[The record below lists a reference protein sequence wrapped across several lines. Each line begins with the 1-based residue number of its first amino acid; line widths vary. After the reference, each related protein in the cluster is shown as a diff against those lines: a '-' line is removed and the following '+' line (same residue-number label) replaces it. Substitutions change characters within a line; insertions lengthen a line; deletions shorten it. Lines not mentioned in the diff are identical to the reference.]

1 MNLFYTSSIIL
12 FFTSFLMGLL
22 VYLKDRKNNLNR
34 SWFVFSVFV
43 ASWSILLYFVTSAK
57 TEAEALSWQY
67 LLDIFALGIPVAY
80 FYFIVNFL
88 DLKISRAFSWAI
100 FGITL
105 NLAYFSTTTF
115 FKIGIVKKFTFFWV
129 DTGPYYFIFPVF
141 FLSLILYALW
151 FLVSAYHQNKNNITR
166 REQIKYQIIAGI
178 VGFVGGV
185 VNFLPQLFNV
195 FPFGSHVILVYI
207 SLVSYL
213 ILKYR
218 LFNVKLILV
227 EIALIL
233 LNFFLFANIFLSKVT
248 AILLINILLFA
259 SILFLSIF
267 LIRGIYKDIRD
278 REKIQVLVNDM
289 AKANKRL
296 LALEQ
301 QKTEFVSIAS
311 HQLRTPMTVIKG
323 YASMVLEGAFGT
335 LPAGAKDAMDKLYKS
350 SQKIVVLIEDLLTVS
365 RIEQGRGMPIF
376 EIINFVDFIRELLVP
391 LAVEVRS
398 AGLRLSFIATE
409 RSERTLVPLDKKKFE
424 QAFKHLIDNALKYT
438 KAPGS
443 VSIAISSDEGN
454 HRISLSI
461 SDTGA
466 GMTEEQIKTIMEKS
480 TLESEAREGF
490 LQNSPRDDKKNKEV
504 RGSIIQNTG
513 IGLYIAQEIIN
524 AHYGSLR
531 VESGGVDQGTTVII
545 ELPEFEERRKGPR

>member
-1 MNLFYTSSIIL
+1 MNLFFTSSIIL

-57 TEAEALSWQY
+57 TEAGALSWQY

-80 FYFIVNFL
+80 FYFIANFL
-88 DLKISRAFSWAI
+88 NLKISRAFSWAI

-115 FKIGIVKKFTFFWV
+115 FKIGVVKKFTFFWV
-129 DTGPYYFIFPVF
+129 ETGPYYFIFPVF

-151 FLVSAYHQNKNNITR
+151 LLVSAYYQNKNNINR

-233 LNFFLFANIFLSKVT
+233 VNFFLFVNIFLSKVT
-248 AILLINILLFA
+248 GILWINILLFV
-259 SILFLSIF
+259 SILFFSIF

-278 REKIQVLVNDM
+278 TERIEGLVKDM
-289 AKANKRL
+289 ATANKHL
-296 LALEQ
+296 FALEQ

-323 YASMVLEGAFGT
+323 YASMVLEGAFGK
-335 LPAGAKDAMDKLYKS
+335 LPDEAKEAMTKLYKS
-350 SQKIVVLIEDLLTVS
+350 SDKIVSLIEDLLTVS

-376 EIINFVDFIRELLVP
+376 ETINFVSFMQELLVP
-391 LAVEVRS
+391 VAAEMRD
-398 AGLRLSFIATE
+398 AGLKFSFDITKG
-409 RSERTLVPLDKKKFE
+409 SESSRVPLDKKKFE
-424 QAFKHLIDNALKYT
+424 QALRHIIGNAIKYT

-443 VSIAISSDEGN
+443 VNLTISNDTTQ
-454 HRISLSI
+454 HRVYLSI
-461 SDTGA
+461 SDTGV
-466 GMTEEQIKTIMEKS
+466 GMSEEQVKALMEKS
-480 TLESEAREGF
+480 DVENSARKGFMDTKENEG
-490 LQNSPRDDKKNKEV
+490 DTTA
-504 RGSIIQNTG
+504 SINPSQKASG
-513 IGLYIAQEIIN
+513 IGFYIAQEIIN
-524 AHYGSLR
+524 AHYGSVR
-531 VESGGVDQGTTVII
+531 VESDGPDQGTTVII
-545 ELPEFEERRKGPR
+545 ELPEFEERRKNPR